1 MSSDFADAA
10 LMRLFD
16 TLDLKVKGI
25 STKEFMAEYCVP
37 MHRAQMWE
45 KNTRQKFSKVIP
57 RCPAFTRVLELLK
70 TERGRQK
77 MLPFCYGDFKPLKS
91 GVITIRSTL
100 FTAGFLHYKL
110 CILLGLLGFYIRV
123 LSCKPA

>member
-45 KNTRQKFSKVIP
+45 KHQAEFFQGNPLVSGIH
-57 RCPAFTRVLELLK
+57 PAFW
-70 TERGRQK
+70 
-77 MLPFCYGDFKPLKS
+77 
-91 GVITIRSTL
+91 
-100 FTAGFLHYKL
+100 
-110 CILLGLLGFYIRV
+110 
-123 LSCKPA
+123 SC

>member
-45 KNTRQKFSKVIP
+45 KTPGRIFP
-57 RCPAFTRVLELLK
+57 R
-70 TERGRQK
+70 
-77 MLPFCYGDFKPLKS
+77 
-91 GVITIRSTL
+91 
-100 FTAGFLHYKL
+100 
-110 CILLGLLGFYIRV
+110 
-123 LSCKPA
+123 